1 MTTPPIIATVSDA
14 RTGQEWGIVRTTRT
28 SDGFLMGTAYLLNVE
43 TGDVLEDGDGYPIV
57 ETLFLGR
64 VN

>member
-1 MTTPPIIATVSDA
+1 MTTQPVITTVTDA
-14 RTGQEWGIVRTTRT
+14 RTGEKWGVVSVTRT